1 MRRGVLQSWLLRV
14 TRARVVNAWRLLL
27 VVLTVAVL
35 AATTVTSV
43 GLLVVATEQGAVRA
57 ALTSIPI
64 DETTLDV
71 RLTQPTVS
79 VAAGT
84 RAATTAIGAVLGDA
98 ATSVHAAQA
107 FTTLTPVPRSGHPA
121 ALAYFGELDAVQAH
135 ASLTAG
141 VWARDAAPA
150 SVSSL
155 PVTLPAAAARAL
167 GLGVGS
173 SFAVRVGDKAKTARV
188 VGLYRAKKPAGE
200 YWAGDPLRG
209 AGNNDAYLSPDTP
222 AAPPVNAFGPLIV
235 APGALAAA
243 GIPVQSLDIRY
254 VPDYGRA
261 TPGQLASL
269 IDRLDGADSAVPA
282 RMGNIAAQVSY
293 STSGD
298 ATYPIRQIASNLI
311 VTRSTV
317 VVVSLLLLMLAVAAL
332 GQTARLFNDARDGE
346 RQLMRAR
353 GASRRQIF
361 ALAALEAVL
370 VGAVT
375 AGVSPL
381 LARLVYR
388 LVATQPAMLAAGMP
402 RDAGLPPLAFAT
414 AAAVSLLFV
423 AVLLAPLLARSDTF
437 AEGEQKKVRQKRAS
451 GFMRSGL
458 DVGLV
463 ILAGVV
469 YWQLQS
475 YRSPVG
481 GAASLSVDPVL
492 AIAPAIVLLAAS
504 LVCVRLI
511 PLVSRLAEWIGA
523 RSRGA
528 VFSLAAWEV
537 GRRSQRATA
546 AVLLLTI
553 ALAVGT
559 FSQSFL
565 ATWQQS
571 QLDQAAFAVGAPVRV
586 PADPATTSA
595 QGSLLAS
602 GARGKPQPVIHRTAT
617 VAGSQADL
625 TNANTLDGTNAV
637 VLGLTAQARGMIQR
651 GRLAEE
657 GGARIA
663 ELTKTRSTSA
673 TGIPLPGDVRGVSAT
688 VQVGHRNAQLP
699 GVSAELHAI
708 IGDANGLIT
717 TIDLGP
723 VLIDGRSHDVSGLL
737 PVPASGSGPASPLRF
752 LGIQSFIF
760 VSNAAAYRGG
770 SVDTMA
776 DILVANLAVQHPLA
790 SKSKGDYSTVEAQMD
805 ARSRW
810 FAGVSVQGRP
820 QPTTGVSPK
829 GWQLNLRVPVPA
841 DVAERPVT
849 YALTAWQPVNGI
861 PAVMSASL
869 AASLSLK
876 KGDQLTLVFP
886 AALVSIQLAGTV
898 PLVPGSSDAGQ
909 LTSDTV
915 SGANSSQAGAVIVDQ
930 VALERALA
938 QAGVSGAMVDEWWVD
953 VPAGR
958 GQAYLDAHPAANGT
972 SPARSGEVL
981 GLQMQQN
988 PLRVATEA
996 ALWIAILAAALLA
1009 AVGFAVHAAATLR
1022 SRRVEFAELR
1032 AIGLSRR
1039 GLVAVVGS
1047 ESLLLCLLGVVF
1059 GIGVGVLLSWLG
1071 GPLVAVSPDG
1081 TPPVPSV
1088 VVTFPWPGIVLMA
1101 ALMAAVL
1108 ACIVLLVARV
1118 QRGARPADVLRGA
1131 NEL

>member
-1 MRRGVLQSWLLRV
+1 MLHSWLLRV
-14 TRARVVNAWRLLL
+14 TRGRVASAWRLLL
-27 VVLTVAVL
+27 VVLAVAVL

-57 ALTSIPI
+57 ALTSIPT
-64 DETTLDV
+64 DETTMDV
-71 RLTQPTVS
+71 RLTQPSVS
-79 VAAGT
+79 VAAGS
-84 RAATTAIGAVLGDA
+84 RAATAAIATVLGDA
-98 ATSVHAAQA
+98 ATSARTAQA
-107 FTTLTPVPRSGHPA
+107 FTALTPVPRPGHPA
-121 ALAYFGELDAVQAH
+121 ALAYFGELDAVKAH

-141 VWARDAAPA
+141 AWAGDAAPSSGS
-150 SVSSL
+150 SV

-167 GLGVGS
+167 ELGVGS
-173 SFAVRVGDKAKTARV
+173 TFAVRVGHKTKTARV
-188 VGLYRAKKPAGE
+188 VGLYRAKKPAGAF
-200 YWAGDPLRG
+200 WANDLLHG
-209 AGNNDAYLSPDTP
+209 AGNNGTYLSPDTP
-222 AAPPVNAFGPLIV
+222 AAPPVIAFGPLIV

-243 GIPVQSLDIRY
+243 GIPVQSLDVRY

-261 TPGQLASL
+261 MPGQLAPL
-269 IDRLDGADSAVPA
+269 IDRLGGADTAVPA
-282 RMGNIAAQVSY
+282 QVGNVAARVSY

-298 ATYPIRQIASNLI
+298 ATFPIRQIASNLI

-317 VVVSLLLLMLAVAAL
+317 VVVSLLLLLLAVAAL
-332 GQTARLFNDARDGE
+332 GQTARLFNDARDSE

-361 ALAALEAVL
+361 AIAALEAVL
-370 VGAVT
+370 VGVVT

-381 LARLVYR
+381 LARLVYQ

-402 RDAGLPPLAFAT
+402 RDAGLPPIAFES
-414 AAAVSLLFV
+414 AAAVSILFV

-451 GFMRSGL
+451 GLMRSGL

-481 GAASLSVDPVL
+481 GTASLSIDPVL
-492 AIAPAIVLLAAS
+492 AVAPAIVLVAAS

-571 QLDQAAFAVGAPVRV
+571 QVDQAAFAVGASVRV
-586 PADPATTSA
+586 PADPTATSA
-595 QGSLLAS
+595 QASLLGA

-637 VLGLTAQARGMIQR
+637 VLGLTTQARGMIER
-651 GRLAEE
+651 GRLADE
-657 GGARIA
+657 GGTRIA
-663 ELTKTRSTSA
+663 ELTKTRSSSV
-673 TGIPLPGDVRGVSAT
+673 TGIPLPGDVRGLSAT
-688 VQVGHRNAQLP
+688 VKIGHQNAQHP
-699 GVSAELHAI
+699 GVSVRLHAV

-723 VLIDGRSHDVSGLL
+723 VPIDGQSHDVSGLL
-737 PVPASGSGPASPLRF
+737 PLPARGAGAATPLRF

-760 VSNAAAYRGG
+760 VSDTAAYGGG
-770 SVDTMA
+770 SIDSMA
-776 DILVANLAVQHPLA
+776 DILVGNLAVLHPCAATSNGDCA
-790 SKSKGDYSTVEAQMD
+790 SVPVRMD
-805 ARSRW
+805 ARSHW
-810 FAGVSVQGRP
+810 FAGVSVMGRP
-820 QPTTGVSPK
+820 QPTTGDTPK
-829 GWQLNLRVPVPA
+829 GWQLNLQVPVPA
-841 DVAERPVT
+841 DVAAQPVT
-849 YALTAWQPVNGI
+849 YSLTAWQPVIGI

-876 KGDQLTLVFP
+876 TGDQLSLVFP
-886 AALVSIQLAGTV
+886 FALVNIQLAGTV
-898 PLVPGSSDAGQ
+898 PLVPGSSDAQQ
-909 LTSDTV
+909 LTPDTV
-915 SGANSSQAGAVIVDQ
+915 SGANSSQSGAVVVDQ

-958 GQAYLDAHPAANGT
+958 GQAYLDAHPATHGV

-981 GLQMQQN
+981 GLQMQQS

-1059 GIGVGVLLSWLG
+1059 GICVGVLLSWLV

-1088 VVTFPWPGIVLMA
+1088 VVTFPWPGIALLAV
-1101 ALMAAVL
+1101 LMAAVL
-1108 ACIVLLVARV
+1108 ACVVLLVARV